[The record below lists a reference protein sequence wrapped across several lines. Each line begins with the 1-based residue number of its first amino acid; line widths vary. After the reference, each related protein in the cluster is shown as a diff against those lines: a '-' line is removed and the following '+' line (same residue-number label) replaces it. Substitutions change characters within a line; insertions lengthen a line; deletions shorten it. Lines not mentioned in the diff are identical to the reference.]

1 MTGDAGRIQGTVH
14 RTESTMHHRLAA
26 LFLGLGLS
34 LSSFSS
40 TAAIPRVPAPED
52 ASTTATAIVRAADA
66 VHVLAGESRLLLLGE
81 FHGTREIPQLVARLV
96 DRYAGQGP
104 VVLGL
109 EIDRGEQ
116 RVLDGYMDSAG
127 DEAARQSL
135 RRRTWWHRTDTR
147 HDGRRSHD
155 MLALIEHMRRLRAG
169 GADVAVLAYDVSG
182 NATRGDVDARDRAM
196 AAAIRTAVEVL
207 PRGRV
212 LMLAGNVHAMKER
225 PGSLPAQAPRPAGT
239 WLRDLH
245 PFSVRITARAGH
257 FWAAYG
263 PDDHRPAAADGARSR
278 TGPATGAYDALVV
291 LPEFTVAHLIGAD
304 TVP

>member
-1 MTGDAGRIQGTVH
+1 
-14 RTESTMHHRLAA
+14 MHHRLAA
-26 LFLGLGLS
+26 RVLALCLALCTFN
-34 LSSFSS
+34 S
-40 TAAIPRVPAPED
+40 TAASPRLPAPED

-66 VHVLAGESRLLLLGE
+66 VQVLAGDHRLLLLGE

-96 DRYAGQGP
+96 ERYAGEGP

-116 RVLDGYMDSAG
+116 RALDAYMDSAG

-135 RRRTWWHRTDTR
+135 WRRSWWHRTDAR
-147 HDGRRSHD
+147 HDGRRSRD
-155 MLALIEHMRRLRAG
+155 MLALIEHVRRLRAG
-169 GADVAVLAYDVSG
+169 GADVAVLAYDVNG
-182 NATRGDVDARDRAM
+182 DATPGDVDARDRAM
-196 AAAIRTAVEVL
+196 AAAIRSAVEAL

-225 PGSLPAQAPRPAGT
+225 PRSLPPQAPRPAGT

-245 PFSVRITARAGH
+245 PFSVRITARTGH
-257 FWAAYG
+257 FWAAHG
-263 PDDHRPAAADGARSR
+263 PGRHGPATADGARSR